1 MNSEDA
7 ISLLKTIIARERED
21 GCPMAEESLIAPA
34 LRRWRSYERRF
45 KHHKNKSLGH
55 RAHDL
60 EKGLLE
66 CYPGYSYDPGCIR
79 HLAQSFAEVLSRGS
93 VDELRTSSHTRRG

>member
-1 MNSEDA
+1 
-7 ISLLKTIIARERED
+7 
-21 GCPMAEESLIAPA
+21 

-45 KHHKNKSLGH
+45 KHHKNKTLEH

-66 CYPGYSYDPGCIR
+66 SYPDYSYDPGCIR
-79 HLAQSFAEVLSRGS
+79 HLAQSFAQVLFRGAAE
-93 VDELRTSSHTRRG
+93 DLTASSHTKR

>member
-1 MNSEDA
+1 MNLEDA
-7 ISLLKTIIARERED
+7 IPLLEAIIARERAE
-21 GCPMAEESLIAPA
+21 GCAMANENLIAPA

-66 CYPGYSYDPGCIR
+66 SYSDYSYDPGCIR
-79 HLAQSFAEVLSRGS
+79 PLAQSFAEVLFRGS
-93 VDELRTSSHTRRG
+93 ADRSTTPSHTKRG